1 MRNALLVLALLS
13 ISCYVSAQ
21 QITPVRPAKSDMCP
35 IGFGVQID
43 GRAVARTV
51 EDEKK
56 NGDGPLLELTF
67 KRRDA
72 QKILSANVIVHGL
85 YSSNRYLP
93 INKPSDENRMQTFQ
107 LDQNDGASGLTA
119 AEVRVNQML
128 SVSWV
133 EVTELKYSDGSAW
146 HTSSEGQC
154 RVVPSKLLLIG
165 ATAMP

>member
-1 MRNALLVLALLS
+1 MRNALLVLAMLS
-13 ISCYVSAQ
+13 TSCYVSAQ
-21 QITPVRPAKSDMCP
+21 QITPFSPATSELCP
-35 IGFGVQID
+35 IGFVARID
-43 GRAVARTV
+43 GRAIARTV

-56 NGDGPLLELTF
+56 NGDGPLLELSF

-93 INKPSDENRMQTFQ
+93 VNKPSDENRTQAFQ
-107 LDQNDGASGLTA
+107 LDRNHAASGLTA

-128 SVSWV
+128 FVNWV

-146 HTSSEGQC
+146 HASSEGQC
-154 RVVPSKLLLIG
+154 RAVPSKLLLID
-165 ATAMP
+165 ATATP

>member
-72 QKILSANVIVHGL
+72 QKDSQRQRHRPWVVLFEPLPAN
-85 YSSNRYLP
+85 
-93 INKPSDENRMQTFQ
+93 
-107 LDQNDGASGLTA
+107 
-119 AEVRVNQML
+119 
-128 SVSWV
+128 
-133 EVTELKYSDGSAW
+133 
-146 HTSSEGQC
+146 
-154 RVVPSKLLLIG
+154 
-165 ATAMP
+165 

>member
-1 MRNALLVLALLS
+1 MRNVLLVLALLS
-13 ISCYVSAQ
+13 TGCYVSAQ
-21 QITPVRPAKSDMCP
+21 QITPLRPAKSEMCP
-35 IGFGVQID
+35 IGFGAQID
-43 GRAVARTV
+43 GRAIARTV

-72 QKILSANVIVHGL
+72 QKILSASVIVHGL

-93 INKPSDENRMQTFQ
+93 VNEPSDENRTQAFQ
-107 LDQNDGASGLTA
+107 LDQNHAASGLTA

-146 HTSSEGQC
+146 HMSSEGQC
-154 RVVPSKLLLIG
+154 RAVPSKLLLID
-165 ATAMP
+165 ATARP